1 MKHYFFVLLLFLSSC
16 RFLNSSEKVIN
27 MEIFEKIITGNFKDL
42 NGVATL
48 FPSSID
54 DVKNRVEHCKKIAL
68 DGLKNILSIKPELRN
83 FDNTVRALDD
93 LENKYSVGAH
103 SIENF
108 ELVCPDNG
116 IREACHNAA
125 LELSQFAVETFF
137 NKDIYRAFNEYLQ
150 NQGKSETLN
159 EEEVYFIQEAIKD
172 YKRSGFD
179 LPQDKFEKV
188 KELKKEISQLG
199 LEFDKNINTDKSFI
213 EVEEK
218 DLTGMEQDFI
228 DALGKT
234 ADGKIILKCDY
245 PTYFGVM
252 QNCSNQDLR
261 KKFYFL
267 FQNRAYPKN
276 IDILNSIIN
285 KRDELAKQLGFESYA
300 ALDLDS
306 EMAKT
311 PERSRKFLDDLASK
325 TMIKMK
331 REFDV
336 FAKNLPESVSL
347 DEDEKM
353 NPWDYSFVKESYKK
367 KYFDIDERKIAEY
380 FPVDNTINKIFEIYQ
395 KFLSLKF
402 ETVSIDGLWD
412 KDVKVVRVYDK
423 DGKDLKGIL
432 FLDLYPR
439 DNKYSHA
446 CMIDLIPTYKYKDKN
461 IPSVI
466 MVIAN
471 FPKATKDKPALLKHN
486 DVETFFH
493 EFGHAMHGLL
503 GKTEMA
509 GFSGTNVKRDFVE
522 MPSQMF
528 EEWLWDKDIL
538 KMVSRH
544 YRTGE
549 CLPDDIIDKKIELK
563 KFDSGYFVTRQCVL
577 SMISLDYFSAG
588 ENKDTDEIQKDLY
601 EKYLKHVRFEP
612 NAHFQAAFG
621 HLIGYAAKY
630 YGYMWSKVFA
640 LDMFYKVKK
649 EGLLNPAA
657 GNNVIKLALS
667 RGGSVDPD
675 IILKEFLGREPNQE
689 AFFKRSWY
697 LKKIIR
703 FLIEYLI
710 VGVL

>member
-1 MKHYFFVLLLFLSSC
+1 MKHFFIVILLFLSSC
-16 RFLNSSEKVIN
+16 KFLNSSEKVIS
-27 MEIFEKIITGNFKDL
+27 MENFEKIISGDFKIINDL
-42 NGVATL
+42 IKL
-48 FPSSID
+48 FPSNVD
-54 DVKNRVEHCKKIAL
+54 DVSNRVEYCKKIATT
-68 DGLKNILSIKPELRN
+68 GLKKILNIKSELRT

-103 SIENF
+103 SLDSF
-108 ELVCPDNG
+108 ELVCPDDEV
-116 IREACHNAA
+116 RQACHNAS

-137 NKDIYRAFNEYLQ
+137 NKDIYRAFNEYLD
-150 NQGKSETLN
+150 NRGKTDLLN
-159 EEEVYFIQEAIKD
+159 EEEKYFIDQAIKE

-199 LEFDKNINTDKSFI
+199 LEFDKNINTDNSFI

-218 DLTGMEQDFI
+218 DLSGMEQDFI
-228 DALGKT
+228 DALIKT
-234 ADGKIILKCDY
+234 DSGKIILKCDY

-276 IDILNSIIN
+276 IDILNLIIN
-285 KRDELAKQLGFESYA
+285 KRDKLAKLLGFESFA

-306 EMAKT
+306 EMVKT
-311 PERSRKFLDDLASK
+311 PSRSRKFLDDLASK
-325 TMIKMK
+325 TMLKME
-331 REFDV
+331 REFEL
-336 FAKNLPESVSL
+336 FAKNLPDGITF
-347 DEDEKM
+347 DENAKM
-353 NPWDYSFVKESYKK
+353 NSWDYSFVKENYKK
-367 KYFDIDERKIAEY
+367 KYFNIDERKIAEY
-380 FPVDNTINKIFEIYQ
+380 FPVDNTIDMIFEIYQ

-402 ETVSIDGLWD
+402 EIVQVAGLWD
-412 KDVKVVRVYDK
+412 KDVRVAKIYDK
-423 DGKDLKGIL
+423 DGSDLKGFL
-432 FLDLYPR
+432 FLDLFPR

-446 CMIDLIPTYKYKDKN
+446 CMIDVVPTYKFKDKDV
-461 IPSVI
+461 PAVI
-466 MVIAN
+466 MVIGN

-538 KMVSRH
+538 KMVSKH
-544 YRTGE
+544 YKTGE
-549 CLPDDIIDKKIELK
+549 SLPDDIIDKKIELK

-577 SMISLDYFSAG
+577 SMISLNYFDSG
-588 ENKDTDEIQKDLY
+588 ENKDTDKIQKELY
-601 EKYLKHVRFEP
+601 EKYLKQVRYEP
-612 NAHFQAAFG
+612 ESHFQAAFG
-621 HLIGYAAKY
+621 HLVGYAAKY

-640 LDMFYKVKK
+640 LDLFYKVKK
-649 EGLLNPAA
+649 EGLLDPVA
-657 GNNVIKLALS
+657 GNKVIKLALS

-689 AFFKRSWY
+689 AF
-697 LKKIIR
+697 LKD
-703 FLIEYLI
+703 LGL
-710 VGVL
+710 